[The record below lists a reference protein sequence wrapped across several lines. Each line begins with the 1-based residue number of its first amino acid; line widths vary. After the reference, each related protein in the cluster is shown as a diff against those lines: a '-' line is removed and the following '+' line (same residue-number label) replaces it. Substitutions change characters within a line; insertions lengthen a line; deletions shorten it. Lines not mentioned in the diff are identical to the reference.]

1 MPIFPRNQVIA
12 GSTSSEKVVKQY
24 LHEITGKLDSI
35 EDAIVYGS
43 GFKIRKFVVTS
54 DDRIPQPIVF
64 QLIGDKVDLVE
75 NIATGSSVKIVF
87 RITGRRWEGKLIN
100 NLEVQSIDIEAEKE
114 QSETE
119 KKQPDAATPPPRK
132 NLLAKD
138 DEDIP
143 F

>member
-35 EDAIVYGS
+35 EDAILYGS

-119 KKQPDAATPPPRK
+119 KKQPDATSPPPRN

-138 DEDIP
+138 DEEIP